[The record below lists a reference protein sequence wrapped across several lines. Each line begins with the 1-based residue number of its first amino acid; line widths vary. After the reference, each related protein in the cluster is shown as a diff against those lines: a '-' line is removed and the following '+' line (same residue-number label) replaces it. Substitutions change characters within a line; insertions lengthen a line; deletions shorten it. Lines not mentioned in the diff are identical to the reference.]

1 MYIRYVS
8 ILCIH
13 SYILLIELGQRV
25 TAPSLICQGSDVTL
39 SCVILRNGQAVDI
52 QWRRNGMIIDFDDA
66 NYDIVINATLNAITG
81 LVIMDIPLDD
91 NNTEYSCS
99 DAGGNINSAVT
110 LNVTGTVIRYAC
122 HYICISGYYTLISC

>member
-1 MYIRYVS
+1 MYIRYVC
-8 ILCIH
+8 ILCIN
-13 SYILLIELGQRV
+13 SYILPIELGRV

-39 SCVILRNGQAVDI
+39 SCVVLRNGQAVDV
-52 QWRRNGMIIDFDDA
+52 QWRRNGVIIDVDSA

-81 LVIMDIPLDD
+81 LVIIDIPLDD

-110 LNVTGTVIRYAC
+110 LNVTGTVILLYMSL
-122 HYICISGYYTLISC
+122 HMYKWLLQLHFM